1 MKRTTGENNRLPI
14 FTKRF
19 RELQGKR
26 TNTEFADL
34 LGISRQT
41 VGFYCNGDRIPDAVV
56 LRQIAEKCGVSAD
69 WLLGL
74 VDITSS
80 EIELRSV
87 CKYTGLSEKAIKK
100 LLWYKDIPNKPTN
113 PCIKRFCW
121 ILDKILSSEELFP
134 LLFAIS
140 RFLDAYIRV
149 YKNFTDDA
157 PDGKWNECGD
167 IAISDMDY
175 LNIKHSEVAKELAEL
190 LYDLE
195 DEIEADINNPSTYLD
210 P

>member
-1 MKRTTGENNRLPI
+1 M
-14 FTKRF
+14 
-19 RELQGKR
+19 
-26 TNTEFADL
+26 
-34 LGISRQT
+34 GISRQT